1 MQAVRIHEYGPP
13 SKLVFEQ
20 VPDPEP
26 AAGEVVVELRAA
38 AVNRRDT
45 AVRRGAYGDFPL
57 PLTPGS
63 DGAGIRRDTGEE
75 VVIHPGLRWGD
86 REDTSGPEFGILGG
100 PEDGTYAELV
110 KIPAENVYPKPAQ
123 LSWEEAATLGVAG
136 LTAYRALFTRA
147 GLSQGETVLVLGAGS
162 GVATFAVPAR
172 NPGRGPSPRHLL
184 ERREDRA
191 GPRSSARRAASTTQ
205 TVTGR
210 KRCSSSQAAAW
221 MSSSTRS
228 ERPGTTRCAACEP
241 GGRAVVMG
249 ATGGGQSEMDV
260 RPFYLRHLSLLGTT
274 LGSPRDFERFLELV
288 AKATWRPVIDS
299 VRPLAEAAAAHERME
314 AGEHFGKLVLAV

>member
-13 SKLVFEQ
+13 SNLAFEQ

-75 VVIHPGLRWGD
+75 IVIHPGLRWGD

-110 KIPAENVYPKPAQ
+110 KIPAENVYPKPAN
-123 LSWEEAATLGVAG
+123 LSWEEAATLAVAG

-147 GLSQGETVLVLGAGS
+147 GLSWEETVLVLGAGS
-162 GVATFAVPAR
+162 GVATFAVSLATEAGAR
-172 NPGRGPSPRHLL
+172 VLVTSSSAEKL
-184 ERREDRA
+184 ERARELGAA
-191 GPRSSARRAASTTQ
+191 GGVDYTDGDWPEAVRDLAGGGVDVVLDS
-205 TVTGR
+205 V
-210 KRCSSSQAAAW
+210 
-221 MSSSTRS
+221 
-228 ERPGTTRCAACEP
+228 GTTWNDSLSCLRP

-249 ATGGGQSEMDV
+249 ATGGGQSEVDV

-274 LGSPRDFERFLELV
+274 LGSPSDFERFLELV
-288 AKATWRPVIDS
+288 SKATWRPIIDS

>member
-1 MQAVRIHEYGPP
+1 MQAVRVHEYGPP
-13 SKLVFEQ
+13 SNLVFEQ

-26 AAGEVVVELRAA
+26 AAGEVVVELRAVG
-38 AVNRRDT
+38 VNRRDT

-63 DGAGIRRDTGEE
+63 EGAGIRRDTGEE

-123 LSWEEAATLGVAG
+123 LSWEEAATLAVAG

-147 GLSQGETVLVLGAGS
+147 GLSQGETALILGAGS
-162 GVATFAVPAR
+162 GVATFAVPLATQAGAR
-172 NPGRGPSPRHLL
+172 VLVTS
-184 ERREDRA
+184 
-191 GPRSSARRAASTTQ
+191 SSAEKIERAREL
-205 TVTGR
+205 G
-210 KRCSSSQAAAW
+210 AAGGVDYTDGDWPEAVRELAGGGVDVVLD
-221 MSSSTRS
+221 SV
-228 ERPGTTRCAACEP
+228 GTTWNDSLRCLRP

-249 ATGGGQSEMDV
+249 ATGGGQSELDV
-260 RPFYLRHLSLLGTT
+260 RPFYVRHLSLLGTT
-274 LGSPRDFERFLELV
+274 LGSPRDFERFLETV
-288 AKATWRPVIDS
+288 SKATWRPIIDS

>member
-1 MQAVRIHEYGPP
+1 MQAICIHEYGPP
-13 SKLVFEQ
+13 ANLVCEQ

-110 KIPAENVYPKPAQ
+110 KIPVENVYPKPAQ
-123 LSWEEAATLGVAG
+123 LSWEEATTLGVAG

-147 GLSQGETVLVLGAGS
+147 GLAQGETLLVLGAGS
-162 GVATFAVPAR
+162 GVATFAVSLAAHAGAR
-172 NPGRGPSPRHLL
+172 VL
-184 ERREDRA
+184 
-191 GPRSSARRAASTTQ
+191 
-205 TVTGR
+205 VT
-210 KRCSSSQAAAW
+210 SSSREKIERARELGAAGGVDYTDGDWPEAVLELAG
-221 MSSSTRS
+221 SGVDVVLDSI
-228 ERPGTTRCAACEP
+228 GTTWNDSLRCLRA

-249 ATGGGQSEMDV
+249 ATGGGRSELDV

-274 LGSPRDFERFLELV
+274 MGSPRDFERFLETV
-288 AKATWRPVIDS
+288 SKATWRPVIDS

>member
-1 MQAVRIHEYGPP
+1 VQAVRIHEYGPP
-13 SKLVFEQ
+13 SNLVFEQ
-20 VPDPEP
+20 VTDPEP

-75 VVIHPGLRWGD
+75 VVIHPALRWGD

-110 KIPAENVYPKPAQ
+110 KIPAENVYPKPAN
-123 LSWEEAATLGVAG
+123 LSWEEAATLAVAG

-147 GLSQGETVLVLGAGS
+147 GLAQGETVLVLGAGS
-162 GVATFAVPAR
+162 GVATFAVPLATQAR
-172 NPGRGPSPRHLL
+172 AQVLVTS
-184 ERREDRA
+184 
-191 GPRSSARRAASTTQ
+191 SSAEKIERARELGASGGVDYTDGDWPEA
-205 TVTGR
+205 VRELAGGGVDVVLD
-210 KRCSSSQAAAW
+210 SV
-221 MSSSTRS
+221 
-228 ERPGTTRCAACEP
+228 GTTWNDSLRCLRA

-249 ATGGGQSEMDV
+249 ATGGGQSELDV

-274 LGSPRDFERFLELV
+274 LGSPRDFQRFLEIV
-288 AKATWRPVIDS
+288 AEASWRPVIDS
-299 VRPLAEAAAAHERME
+299 VLPLAEAAAAHERME

>member
-13 SKLVFEQ
+13 SNLVFEQ
-20 VPDPEP
+20 APDPEA

-123 LSWEEAATLGVAG
+123 LSWEEAATLAVAG

-147 GLSQGETVLVLGAGS
+147 GLSQGETVLILGAGS
-162 GVATFAVPAR
+162 GVATFAVPLASQAGAR
-172 NPGRGPSPRHLL
+172 VLVTS
-184 ERREDRA
+184 
-191 GPRSSARRAASTTQ
+191 SSAEKIERAREL
-205 TVTGR
+205 G
-210 KRCSSSQAAAW
+210 AADGVEYTDRDWPEAVLELAGGGVDVVLD
-221 MSSSTRS
+221 SV
-228 ERPGTTRCAACEP
+228 GTTWNDSLRCLRA

-249 ATGGGQSEMDV
+249 ATGGVQSEVDV

-274 LGSPRDFERFLELV
+274 LGSPGDFERFLELV
-288 AKATWRPVIDS
+288 SKATWRPVIDS

>member
-1 MQAVRIHEYGPP
+1 VQAVRIHEYGPP
-13 SKLVFEQ
+13 SNLVFEQ
-20 VPDPEP
+20 VTDPEP

-75 VVIHPGLRWGD
+75 VVIHPALRWGD

-110 KIPAENVYPKPAQ
+110 KIPAENVYPKPAN
-123 LSWEEAATLGVAG
+123 LSWEEAATLAVAG

-147 GLSQGETVLVLGAGS
+147 GLTQGETVLVLGAGS
-162 GVATFAVPAR
+162 GVATFAVPLATQAGAR
-172 NPGRGPSPRHLL
+172 VLVTS
-184 ERREDRA
+184 
-191 GPRSSARRAASTTQ
+191 SSAEKIERARELGASGGVDYTDGDWPEA
-205 TVTGR
+205 VRELAGGGVDVVLD
-210 KRCSSSQAAAW
+210 SV
-221 MSSSTRS
+221 
-228 ERPGTTRCAACEP
+228 GTTWNDSLRCLRA

-249 ATGGGQSEMDV
+249 ATGGGQSELDV

-274 LGSPRDFERFLELV
+274 LGSPRDFQRFLEIV
-288 AKATWRPVIDS
+288 AEASWRPVIDS
-299 VRPLAEAAAAHERME
+299 VLPLTEAAAAPERME
-314 AGEHFGKLVLAV
+314 AGEHFGMLVLAV

>member
-13 SKLVFEQ
+13 SNLVFEQ

-26 AAGEVVVELRAA
+26 APGEVVVELRAA
-38 AVNRRDT
+38 GVNRRDT

-57 PLTPGS
+57 PLVPGS
-63 DGAGIRRDTGEE
+63 DGAGVRRDTGEE

-100 PEDGTYAELV
+100 PENGTYAELV
-110 KIPAENVYPKPAQ
+110 KIPAENVYPKPAR
-123 LSWEEAATLGVAG
+123 LSWEEAAALAVAG

-147 GLSQGETVLVLGAGS
+147 GLARGETVLVLGAGS
-162 GVATFAVPAR
+162 GVATFAVPLAAQAGAR
-172 NPGRGPSPRHLL
+172 VL
-184 ERREDRA
+184 
-191 GPRSSARRAASTTQ
+191 
-205 TVTGR
+205 VT
-210 KRCSSSQAAAW
+210 
-221 MSSSTRS
+221 SSSTEKI
-228 ERPGTTRCAACEP
+228 ERARELGASGGVDYTKDDWPEAVHDLAGGGVDVVLDSVGTTWNDSLRCLRQ

-274 LGSPRDFERFLELV
+274 LGSPRDFDRFLETV
-288 AKATWRPVIDS
+288 SQATWGPVIDS

-314 AGEHFGKLVLAV
+314 AGEHFGKLMLDI

>member
-1 MQAVRIHEYGPP
+1 VQAVRIHEYGPP
-13 SKLVFEQ
+13 SNLVFEQ

-26 AAGEVVVELRAA
+26 SPGEVVVELRTA

-57 PLTPGS
+57 PLVPGS
-63 DGAGIRRDTGEE
+63 DGAGVRRDTGEE

-86 REDTSGPEFGILGG
+86 REDTSGLQFGILGG
-100 PEDGTYAELV
+100 PEDGTYADLV
-110 KIPAENVYPKPAQ
+110 KIPAENVYPKPAN

-147 GLSQGETVLVLGAGS
+147 ALNRDETVLVLGAGS
-162 GVATFAVPAR
+162 GVATFAVPLATQ
-172 NPGRGPSPRHLL
+172 
-184 ERREDRA
+184 A
-191 GPRSSARRAASTTQ
+191 GAHVL
-205 TVTGR
+205 VT
-210 KRCSSSQAAAW
+210 SSSSEKIERARELGAAGGVDYTEGDWPEAVLELAGGGVDVVLD
-221 MSSSTRS
+221 SV
-228 ERPGTTRCAACEP
+228 GTTWNDSLRCLRP

-249 ATGGGQSEMDV
+249 ATGGGQSEVDV

-274 LGSPRDFERFLELV
+274 LGSPRDFERFLETV
-288 AKATWRPVIDS
+288 SKATWRPIIDS
-299 VRPLAEAAAAHERME
+299 VLPLAEAAAAHERME

>member
-1 MQAVRIHEYGPP
+1 MQAIRVHEYGPP
-13 SKLVFEQ
+13 SNLVFEQ

-26 AAGEVVVELRAA
+26 AAGEIVVELRAVG
-38 AVNRRDT
+38 VNRRDT

-63 DGAGIRRDTGEE
+63 EGAGIRRDTGEE

-123 LSWEEAATLGVAG
+123 LSWEEAATLAVAG

-147 GLSQGETVLVLGAGS
+147 GLSQGETALILGAGS
-162 GVATFAVPAR
+162 GVATFAVPLATQAGAR
-172 NPGRGPSPRHLL
+172 VLVTSASAEKIERARELGAAGGVDYTDGDWPEAVL
-184 ERREDRA
+184 ELA
-191 GPRSSARRAASTTQ
+191 GGGVDVVLDS
-205 TVTGR
+205 V
-210 KRCSSSQAAAW
+210 
-221 MSSSTRS
+221 
-228 ERPGTTRCAACEP
+228 GTTWNDSLRCLRP

-249 ATGGGQSEMDV
+249 ATGGGQSELDV

-274 LGSPRDFERFLELV
+274 LGSPRDFERFLETV
-288 AKATWRPVIDS
+288 SEATWRPIIDS

>member
-13 SKLVFEQ
+13 SNLVFEQ

-26 AAGEVVVELRAA
+26 AAGEVVVELRTA

-57 PLTPGS
+57 PLVPGS
-63 DGAGIRRDTGEE
+63 DGAGVRRDTGDE

-86 REDTSGPEFGILGG
+86 REDTCGPEFGILGG

-110 KIPAENVYPKPAQ
+110 KIPAKNVHPKPSQ
-123 LSWEEAATLGVAG
+123 LSWEEASTLAVAG
-136 LTAYRALFTRA
+136 LTAYRGIITRGNLA
-147 GLSQGETVLVLGAGS
+147 RDETVLILGAGS
-162 GVATFAVPAR
+162 GVATFAVSLAAQAGAR
-172 NPGRGPSPRHLL
+172 VLVTS
-184 ERREDRA
+184 
-191 GPRSSARRAASTTQ
+191 SSAEKIERARELGARGGVDYTDGDWPEAVLELAGGGVDVVLDS
-205 TVTGR
+205 V
-210 KRCSSSQAAAW
+210 
-221 MSSSTRS
+221 
-228 ERPGTTRCAACEP
+228 GTTWNDSLRCLRP
-241 GGRAVVMG
+241 GGRAVAMG
-249 ATGGGQSEMDV
+249 ATGGGQSELDV

-274 LGSPRDFERFLELV
+274 LGSPRDFERFLEAV
-288 AKATWRPVIDS
+288 SKATWRPVIDS

>member
-1 MQAVRIHEYGPP
+1 VQAVRIHEYGPP
-13 SKLVFEQ
+13 SNLVFEQ
-20 VPDPEP
+20 VTDPEP

-75 VVIHPGLRWGD
+75 VVIHPALRWGD

-110 KIPAENVYPKPAQ
+110 KIPAENVYPKPAN
-123 LSWEEAATLGVAG
+123 LSWEEAATLAVAG

-147 GLSQGETVLVLGAGS
+147 GLAQGETVLVLGAGS
-162 GVATFAVPAR
+162 GVATFAVPLATQAGAR
-172 NPGRGPSPRHLL
+172 VLVTS
-184 ERREDRA
+184 
-191 GPRSSARRAASTTQ
+191 SSAEKIERARELGASGGVDYTDGDWPEA
-205 TVTGR
+205 VRELAGGGVDVVLD
-210 KRCSSSQAAAW
+210 SV
-221 MSSSTRS
+221 
-228 ERPGTTRCAACEP
+228 GTTWNDSLRCLRA

-249 ATGGGQSEMDV
+249 ATGGGQSELDV

-274 LGSPRDFERFLELV
+274 LGSPRDFQRFLEIV
-288 AKATWRPVIDS
+288 AEASWRPVIDS
-299 VRPLAEAAAAHERME
+299 VLPLAEAAAAHERME

>member
-63 DGAGIRRDTGEE
+63 DGAGVRRDTGDE
-75 VVIHPGLRWGD
+75 VVIRPGLRWGD

-162 GVATFAVPAR
+162 GVATFAVPLAAQAGAR
-172 NPGRGPSPRHLL
+172 VLVTSSSAEKIERARELGAAGGVDYTDGDWPEVVRELAGGGVDVVLDSVGTTWNDSLRCLRAGGRG
-184 ERREDRA
+184 
-191 GPRSSARRAASTTQ
+191 
-205 TVTGR
+205 
-210 KRCSSSQAAAW
+210 
-221 MSSSTRS
+221 
-228 ERPGTTRCAACEP
+228 
-241 GGRAVVMG
+241 VVMG

-274 LGSPRDFERFLELV
+274 LGSPNDFQRFLELV
-288 AKATWRPVIDS
+288 AEASWRPVIDS

-314 AGEHFGKLVLAV
+314 TGEHFGKLVLDI

>member
-13 SKLVFEQ
+13 SNLVFEQ
-20 VPDPEP
+20 VTDPEP

-75 VVIHPGLRWGD
+75 VVIHPALRWGD

-110 KIPAENVYPKPAQ
+110 KIPAENVYPKPAN
-123 LSWEEAATLGVAG
+123 LSWEEAATLAVAG

-147 GLSQGETVLVLGAGS
+147 GLAQGETVLVLGAGS
-162 GVATFAVPAR
+162 GVATFAVPLATQAGAR
-172 NPGRGPSPRHLL
+172 VLVTS
-184 ERREDRA
+184 
-191 GPRSSARRAASTTQ
+191 SSAEKIERARELGASGGVDYTDGDWPEA
-205 TVTGR
+205 VRELAGGGVDVVLD
-210 KRCSSSQAAAW
+210 SV
-221 MSSSTRS
+221 
-228 ERPGTTRCAACEP
+228 GTTWNDSLRCLRA

-249 ATGGGQSEMDV
+249 ATGGGQSELDV

-274 LGSPRDFERFLELV
+274 LGSPRDFQRFLEIV
-288 AKATWRPVIDS
+288 AEASWRPVIDS
-299 VRPLAEAAAAHERME
+299 VLPLAEAAAAHERME
-314 AGEHFGKLVLAV
+314 AGEHFGKLVLGV

>member
-1 MQAVRIHEYGPP
+1 MQAVRVHEYGPP
-13 SKLVFEQ
+13 SNLVFEQ

-26 AAGEVVVELRAA
+26 AAGEVVVELRAVG
-38 AVNRRDT
+38 VNRRDT

-63 DGAGIRRDTGEE
+63 EGAGIRRDTGEE

-123 LSWEEAATLGVAG
+123 LSWEEAATLAVAG

-147 GLSQGETVLVLGAGS
+147 GLSQGETALILGAGS
-162 GVATFAVPAR
+162 GVATFAVPLATQAGAR
-172 NPGRGPSPRHLL
+172 VLVTS
-184 ERREDRA
+184 
-191 GPRSSARRAASTTQ
+191 SSAEKIERAREL
-205 TVTGR
+205 G
-210 KRCSSSQAAAW
+210 AAGGVDYTDGDWPEAVLELAGGGVDVVLD
-221 MSSSTRS
+221 SV
-228 ERPGTTRCAACEP
+228 GTTWNDSLRCLRP

-249 ATGGGQSEMDV
+249 ATGGGQSELDV

-274 LGSPRDFERFLELV
+274 LGSPRDFERFLEV
-288 AKATWRPVIDS
+288 VSKATWRPIIDS

>member
-1 MQAVRIHEYGPP
+1 VQAVRIHEYGPP
-13 SKLVFEQ
+13 SNLVFEQ
-20 VPDPEP
+20 VTDPEP

-75 VVIHPGLRWGD
+75 VVIHPALRWGD

-110 KIPAENVYPKPAQ
+110 KIPAENVYPKPAN
-123 LSWEEAATLGVAG
+123 LSWEEAATLAVAG

-147 GLSQGETVLVLGAGS
+147 GLAQGETVLVLGAGS
-162 GVATFAVPAR
+162 GVATFAVPLATQAGAR
-172 NPGRGPSPRHLL
+172 VLVTS
-184 ERREDRA
+184 
-191 GPRSSARRAASTTQ
+191 SSAEKIERARELGASGGVDYTDGDWPEA
-205 TVTGR
+205 VRELAGDGVDVVLD
-210 KRCSSSQAAAW
+210 SV
-221 MSSSTRS
+221 
-228 ERPGTTRCAACEP
+228 GTTWNDSLRCLRA

-249 ATGGGQSEMDV
+249 ATAGGQSELDV

-274 LGSPRDFERFLELV
+274 LGSPRDFQRFLEIV
-288 AKATWRPVIDS
+288 AEASWRPVIDS
-299 VRPLAEAAAAHERME
+299 VLPLAEAAAAHERME

>member
-1 MQAVRIHEYGPP
+1 MQAVRIHEYGPLGN
-13 SKLVFEQ
+13 LVFED

-26 AAGEVVVELRAA
+26 AAGEVLVELRVA

-57 PLTPGS
+57 PLVPGS
-63 DGAGIRRDTGEE
+63 DGAGVRRDTGEE

-110 KIPAENVYPKPAQ
+110 KIPAENVYPKPGN

-136 LTAYRALFTRA
+136 LTAYRGLFTRGNLA
-147 GLSQGETVLVLGAGS
+147 RDETVLVLGAGS
-162 GVATFAVPAR
+162 GVATFAVTLAAQAGAR
-172 NPGRGPSPRHLL
+172 VLVTS
-184 ERREDRA
+184 
-191 GPRSSARRAASTTQ
+191 SSAEKIERARELGADGGVDYTDGDWPEAVRELAGGGVDVVLDS
-205 TVTGR
+205 V
-210 KRCSSSQAAAW
+210 
-221 MSSSTRS
+221 
-228 ERPGTTRCAACEP
+228 GTTWNDSLRCLRP

-249 ATGGGQSEMDV
+249 ATGGGESQVGV

-274 LGSPRDFERFLELV
+274 LGGPRDFERFLEAV
-288 AKATWRPVIDS
+288 TKADWRPIIDS
-299 VRPLAEAAAAHERME
+299 VRPLSEAAAAHERME
-314 AGEHFGKLVLAV
+314 AGEHFGKLVLTV